1 MQRTTASLVGSRSLW
16 LVLIMLL
23 AVPTISRP
31 AQAATGR
38 EPVIVIPGVA
48 GSELTAGS
56 AFRLSVNN
64 GRGGTY
70 TRDYSAGEKVWVN
83 TWEAAALGEDDYFDA
98 MKLQADGVTP
108 VAPALNVS
116 GIYGSAYN
124 DLIGYL
130 ERQGYQQGVDLWIF
144 PYDWRKDIRT
154 TTSQLDAR
162 ITQALVATNGGRTDP
177 ATWTIRR
184 ADIVAHSMGGM
195 VARNYIADA
204 TRASR
209 IDQLI
214 TLGSPQLG
222 TPKFLKTLMYGD
234 TFGPSF
240 LGIGLNPDEIKD
252 VVQNMS
258 GANQLLPSAA
268 YYTYY
273 DNSDSSRLRP
283 YIEDRDVD
291 GNGTVGGALSYSG
304 VKQLLLNTGRN
315 GTVLGRAESYHSAID
330 GLRGGGIN
338 GVRWAALV
346 GTGFGTL
353 GQLREYTGSCW
364 SWYRYVPCPKRD
376 ENVVDGDGT
385 VAVMSAAMGDPWRN
399 TLIASGAQL
408 WYVERE
414 HGAMVQRDYVL
425 GVATGDGN
433 VLPWIGDLLRG
444 TIPMSAPTTSLG
456 TSATAS
462 VETSATPNVE
472 TTGKPTLG
480 PTSKLS
486 GAWIAALG
494 PVALELRDSEGKTTG
509 RKRGEVEAA
518 APAVPDTRYERLPGS
533 EFVYA
538 KRDAPYTLRLVA
550 ESEGSTDL
558 KVRVLG
564 NGKVERTAV
573 YLGVAL
579 SATGRAELA
588 LKPGTGRANAP
599 QGWPELRVD
608 ADGDGVFERSVPAAA
623 VLDEQASADTAAP
636 ELTVD
641 APVARG
647 ANSVTIRWRAGDAHA
662 GLLLERAL
670 IDPDTAAPG
679 IEVTNGATVTLTPG
693 QHRLVVLAQ
702 DRAGNAT
709 SREVVFTVR

>member
-1 MQRTTASLVGSRSLW
+1 MQRSKASLMSVRALW
-16 LVLIMLL
+16 LVLILML
-23 AVPTISRP
+23 AVPNLSRP
-31 AQAATGR
+31 VQAATGR
-38 EPVIVIPGVA
+38 EPVIIIPGVA
-48 GSELTAGS
+48 GSEFTAS
-56 AFRLSVNN
+56 SSFRLSVNN
-64 GRGGTY
+64 GHGGTY

-83 TWEAAALGEDDYFDA
+83 TWEAIALGDDDYFDA
-98 MKLQADGVTP
+98 IKLQADGVTP
-108 VAPALNVS
+108 VAPALYVS
-116 GIYGSAYN
+116 NIYESAYD

-130 ERQGYQQGVDLWIF
+130 QGQGYQLNVDLWIF

-154 TTSQLDAR
+154 TTTQLDAR

-177 ATWTIRR
+177 TTWTIKR

-222 TPKFLKTLMYGD
+222 TPKFLKALMYGD
-234 TFGPSF
+234 NFGPSF
-240 LGIGLNPDEIKD
+240 LGIGLNPDEVKD

-273 DNSDSSRLRP
+273 DNSDSTRLRP
-283 YIEDRDVD
+283 YIENRDVD
-291 GNGTVGGALSYSG
+291 GNGSAGGVLSYSA
-304 VKQLLLNTGRN
+304 VKQLLLNTGKN
-315 GTVLGRAESYHSAID
+315 STVLSKAESYHSATD
-330 GLRGGGIN
+330 SLRGGGIN

-346 GTGFGTL
+346 GHGFGTL

-364 SWYRYVPCPKRD
+364 SWYRYVPCDKRD

-385 VAVMSAAMGDPWRN
+385 VAVMSATMGDPWRN
-399 TLIASGAQL
+399 TLINSGAQL
-408 WYVERE
+408 WYIERE
-414 HGAMVQRDYVL
+414 HGAMVERDYTL
-425 GVATGDGN
+425 GIATGDGP

-444 TIPMSAPTTSLG
+444 TTPMTASAGGFS
-456 TSATAS
+456 TSA
-462 VETSATPNVE
+462 ETSAQAVNT
-472 TTGKPTLG
+472 PTLV

-509 RKRGEVEAA
+509 RKRGQAEAV
-518 APAVPDTRYERLPGS
+518 APAVPETRYEQLPGS
-533 EFVYA
+533 EFVYV
-538 KRDAPYTLRLVA
+538 KRDAPYTLSLAA

-579 SATGRAELA
+579 TANGRAELD
-588 LKPGTGRANAP
+588 LRPGAGRANAG
-599 QGWPELRVD
+599 QGWPELRID
-608 ADGDGVFERSVPAAA
+608 ADGDGVFEASARPVL
-623 VLDEQASADTAAP
+623 LDERASADISAP
-636 ELTVD
+636 ELAID
-641 APVARG
+641 APTEAAQAAG
-647 ANSVTIRWRAGDAHA
+647 QVTLRWRAADRGAGMLTEHA
-662 GLLLERAL
+662 V

-679 IEVTNGATVTLTPG
+679 IEVRNGATVTLTPG
-693 QHRLVVLAQ
+693 QHRLVVIAQ

>member
-1 MQRTTASLVGSRSLW
+1 MQRTKASLMSARGLW
-16 LVLIMLL
+16 LVLVMLL

-31 AQAATGR
+31 VQAATGR

-83 TWEAAALGEDDYFDA
+83 TWEAAALGDDDYFDA
-98 MKLQADGVTP
+98 MKLQADGVNA
-108 VAPALNVS
+108 VAPALYVS
-116 GIYGSAYN
+116 GIYGSAYD
-124 DLIGYL
+124 DLIEYL
-130 ERQGYQQGVDLWIF
+130 QRQGYQQGVDLWIF

-177 ATWTIRR
+177 ATWTIKR

-222 TPKFLKTLMYGD
+222 TPKFLKALMYGD

-252 VVQNMS
+252 VVQNMT

-273 DNSDSSRLRP
+273 DNSDSTRLRP

-291 GNGTVGGALSYSG
+291 GNGTVGGALSYSA

-315 GTVLGRAESYHSAID
+315 GTVLSRAESYHNAID
-330 GLRGGGIN
+330 GQRGGGIN

-364 SWYRYVPCPKRD
+364 SWYRYVPCSKRD

-462 VETSATPNVE
+462 VETS
-472 TTGKPTLG
+472 GQPTLS

-518 APAVPDTRYERLPGS
+518 APAVPGTRYERLPGS

-538 KRDAPYTLRLVA
+538 RHDAPYTLSLVA

-564 NGKVERTAV
+564 NGKVERTAI
-573 YLGVAL
+573 YLGVVLGAQ
-579 SATGRAELA
+579 GRAELTM
-588 LKPGTGRANAP
+588 KQGTGRANAP

-608 ADGDGVFERSVPAAA
+608 ADGDGVFERSVAASA
-623 VLDEQASADTAAP
+623 VLDEQASADTNAP
-636 ELTVD
+636 ELTI
-641 APVARG
+641 ASPTKAARA
-647 ANSVTIRWRAGDAHA
+647 ANTVTIRWRATDAGA

-679 IEVTNGATVTLTPG
+679 IEVTNGATVALTPG

-709 SREVVFTVR
+709 SREIVFTVK